1 MINNLYIKA
10 TPTTASVTW
19 GDITGTLSDQTDL
32 QSALDAKQATLVSG
46 TNIKTINS
54 TSLLGSG
61 NVAVE
66 PTITAGT
73 TSQYYRGD
81 KTFQTLDKSAVGL
94 SNVDNT
100 SDVNKPVST
109 AQATAIAAKQDT
121 LVSGTNI
128 KTINSTSLLGS
139 GDIVI
144 GGAPAWLESNA
155 TDLTIWNNGKGNIV
169 SNTSFGDGALKSN
182 TTGTLNTA
190 IGYNALDANTNGNTN
205 TAVGVDTLGA
215 SASGSESTAIG
226 YGALQTKTQSL
237 GNTAVGAYSQQLQTA
252 GWYNTAIGTYALRN
266 NSVNNN
272 TAVGYQSLLSNTT
285 GTENTAVGYNSLD
298 ANTTGIWNTA
308 VGSDALG
315 SVTTSGGNTAV
326 GYTALTLATS
336 GSNNTAIGTQSM
348 SFRAVTGHSNVAI
361 GIRSLY
367 GVSSGTNNTA
377 IGAYAL
383 QNCETGSANV
393 AIGRNALSANDT
405 GNNNTAIG
413 YYTVSGNFNGSVI
426 LGYQATATANNQFVV
441 GSSGTN
447 AGAVTTES
455 LSSTKTW
462 SVVIN
467 GVAQKIL
474 LA

>member
-109 AQATAIAAKQDT
+109 AQATAIAAKQNT

-182 TTGTLNTA
+182 T
-190 IGYNALDANTNGNTN
+190 
-205 TAVGVDTLGA
+205 
-215 SASGSESTAIG
+215 
-226 YGALQTKTQSL
+226 
-237 GNTAVGAYSQQLQTA
+237 
-252 GWYNTAIGTYALRN
+252 
-266 NSVNNN
+266 
-272 TAVGYQSLLSNTT
+272 
-285 GTENTAVGYNSLD
+285 
-298 ANTTGIWNTA
+298 
-308 VGSDALG
+308 
-315 SVTTSGGNTAV
+315 
-326 GYTALTLATS
+326 S
-336 GSNNTAIGTQSM
+336 GSNNTILGRNASDASTTAQ
-348 SFRAVTGHSNVAI
+348 SNVAI
-361 GIRSLY
+361 GSEAL
-367 GVSSGTNNTA
+367 
-377 IGAYAL
+377 GAAT
-383 QNCETGSANV
+383 TGSYNV
-393 AIGRNALSANDT
+393 AIGRSTMPSLTTASSNV
-405 GNNNTAIG
+405 AIG
-413 YYTVSGNFNGSVI
+413 YQALPNVTTGGGNIVIGDSSGYSITTNI
-426 LGYQATATANNQFVV
+426 LNVCIYGDATGDRNIALSGATATANYCIAMGLGAFASGDNAIAIGGGTSVGADSVGIGNGATASGPNQIAF
-441 GSSGTN
+441 GSSGSNLGTVGFN
-447 AGAVTTES
+447 PLGQKYWEVI
-455 LSSTKTW
+455 
-462 SVVIN
+462 IN
-467 GVAQKIL
+467 GVTEQIL